1 MLGTFEKKPR
11 ISKLRISYILVILAA
26 VVGLVS
32 YSYHVY
38 ALFRDAQQNTPQPQ
52 IERLIKDLRRY
63 HSQTRHFPADFTEI
77 NQLIWRTKPT
87 PDYDSDGRR
96 ARTKNYYYIYTKV
109 NDEICAF
116 WALPIGLR
124 RHYGSSFF
132 IVLSPNWARVWKGK
146 AMGDEEIAKVPAIP
160 LPDAL
165 AELSMHESPARAP
178 GENK

>member
-1 MLGTFEKKPR
+1 MLNTFEKKPR

-26 VVGLVS
+26 VAGLVS
-32 YSYHVY
+32 YGYHVY

-52 IERLIKDLRRY
+52 VERLIKDLRRY

-87 PDYDSDGRR
+87 PDYGSDGRR
-96 ARTKNYYYIYTKV
+96 ARTKNYYYFYTKV
-109 NDEICAF
+109 SDETCAF
-116 WALPIGLR
+116 WALPIGSR

-146 AMGDEEIAKVPAIP
+146 AMGDEEIAQIPAIP
-160 LPDAL
+160 SPTIL
-165 AELSMHESPARAP
+165 ARVKMQEIHSRDFAASW
-178 GENK
+178 